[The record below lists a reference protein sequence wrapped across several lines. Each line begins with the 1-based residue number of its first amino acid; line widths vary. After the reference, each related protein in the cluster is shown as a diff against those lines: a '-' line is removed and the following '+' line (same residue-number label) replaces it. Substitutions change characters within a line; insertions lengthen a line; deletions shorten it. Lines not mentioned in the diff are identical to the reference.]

1 MYIFIIN
8 PIAGNGRAKKIHV
21 KLLKDPEYVQLNPI
35 YYYTEYSGH
44 AEIIAAEIKETI
56 DGQLVEGIVIIGG
69 DGTLHEVMNGM
80 KLHDVPISFIPGGS
94 GNDFARGF
102 RLKKDPKETLYAIK
116 NNVKTLDYW
125 LGVYETNQIKDNYFV
140 NCIGFGFDAVVAA
153 SANNSRYKRLFNRLY
168 LSPIIYL
175 FSLLKELLFY
185 KPVSI
190 TVEMDGVEREFSQ
203 CLLFTVNNH
212 PYIGGGMKVNP
223 LAENNKDDY
232 SIIVI
237 DSISK
242 WKVLVLFSTVFTGR
256 HLRFK
261 EVSTFKARQIKIQA
275 TEPVPYQVD
284 GETSSTMKCSIKK
297 TANPTII
304 KGASID

>member
-21 KLLKDPEYVQLNPI
+21 QLLKDPEYVQLNPI
-35 YYYTEYSGH
+35 HYYTEYSGH
-44 AEIIAAEIKETI
+44 AEIIAAEINETI

-80 KLHDVPISFIPGGS
+80 RLHDVPISFIPGGS

-102 RLKKDPKETLYAIK
+102 RLKKNPKETLDAIK
-116 NNVKTLDYW
+116 NNVKTLNYW
-125 LGVYETNQIKDNYFV
+125 LGVYETNQIKNNYFV

-153 SANNSRYKRLFNRLY
+153 SANNSRYKRIFNRLY

-175 FSLLKELLFY
+175 FSLIKELLFY

-190 TVEMDGVEREFSQ
+190 TVEMDGVERQFSQ

-223 LAENNKDDY
+223 LAENNMDDY

-261 EVSTFKARQIKIQA
+261 EVSTFNARQIKIQA

-297 TANPTII
+297 PANPTII